1 MRAIDY
7 FLRVLTAITA
17 IGLIILPD
25 TISWKLLCFSFFSV
39 GLWAVL
45 FPPGVLGWAKRGRRE
60 LDPTDPSLWWV
71 PRLIGTAF
79 IVFAFVMI
87 IAFFRR

>member
-7 FLRVLTAITA
+7 FLRVLTVVTA

-25 TISWKLLCFSFFSV
+25 AISWKVLCFCFFSV

-45 FPPGVLGWAKRGRRE
+45 FPPGVLGWADRGRRK
-60 LDPTDPSLWWV
+60 LDPTDPSLWWI
-71 PRLIGTAF
+71 PRLIGTLF
-79 IVFAFVMI
+79 IAFAFALTV
-87 IAFFRR
+87 ALFKR